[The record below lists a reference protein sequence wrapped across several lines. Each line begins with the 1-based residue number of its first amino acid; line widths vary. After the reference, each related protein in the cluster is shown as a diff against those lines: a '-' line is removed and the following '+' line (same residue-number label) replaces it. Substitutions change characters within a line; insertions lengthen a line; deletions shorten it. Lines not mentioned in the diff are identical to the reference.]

1 MRLAYV
7 CTDPGV
13 PVFGGKGGSVH
24 VQSVVR
30 ALVSKGVDVTLFARR
45 VGGAAPEGLEGV
57 RVVRLDRP
65 PSKAPEEREP
75 FLLAQNVELR
85 DALERH
91 GPFDMVYERHALWSF
106 AAMEFA
112 GEAGVP
118 GLLEVN
124 APLVEEQRRYRS
136 LVRVEDAERTAERAF
151 AAASAM
157 LAVSEPLGDWLRQ
170 RVARPDRVRV
180 VPNGVDVGRFRPR
193 GGEGDSVT
201 IGFLGSLRAWH
212 GVEQLLE
219 VYLAMLADGS
229 AARLRVIGDGPL
241 MPWLERR
248 SARVKGSVDLV
259 GAVPPERVPAEL
271 REVDIAVAPYP
282 HLDDFYFSP
291 LKLYEYMAA
300 GCAIAASGIGQVR
313 DVIECGVTGLLYDPD
328 DLDGLRSCLER
339 LAGDSLLR
347 ERLGSTA
354 RARAEAEHGW
364 DRVVDRILEAAGLST
379 EVAA

>member
-118 GLLEVN
+118 G
-124 APLVEEQRRYRS
+124 
-136 LVRVEDAERTAERAF
+136 
-151 AAASAM
+151 
-157 LAVSEPLGDWLRQ
+157 
-170 RVARPDRVRV
+170 
-180 VPNGVDVGRFRPR
+180 
-193 GGEGDSVT
+193 
-201 IGFLGSLRAWH
+201 H
-212 GVEQLLE
+212 
-219 VYLAMLADGS
+219 
-229 AARLRVIGDGPL
+229 
-241 MPWLERR
+241 
-248 SARVKGSVDLV
+248 
-259 GAVPPERVPAEL
+259 
-271 REVDIAVAPYP
+271 
-282 HLDDFYFSP
+282 
-291 LKLYEYMAA
+291 
-300 GCAIAASGIGQVR
+300 
-313 DVIECGVTGLLYDPD
+313 
-328 DLDGLRSCLER
+328 
-339 LAGDSLLR
+339 
-347 ERLGSTA
+347 
-354 RARAEAEHGW
+354 
-364 DRVVDRILEAAGLST
+364 
-379 EVAA
+379 